1 MCLSD
6 QNKLTQWLI
15 VILLSVTI
23 LKCLYADETA
33 TSAQVA
39 AQAQAGSG
47 QETEDKFDL
56 MELRIKGNTL
66 LKPVLLERTV
76 YPFLGPGKTIDTVM
90 SAQKALEDLYH
101 NNGYQTVVVDIPEQT
116 VDSGI
121 VYLDVLEGK
130 VSRLRVTGSRYFSLN
145 KIKAGVP
152 EIAEGKTP
160 NFPVMQQQIADIS
173 GQSEDRAITPV
184 LRPGDKPG
192 TLEVDLNVK
201 DKFPLHGRVELNGRN
216 TASTS
221 LLRLVS
227 TVHYDNLWQKLH
239 SASLTYQVSPEN
251 NEEVDVWVGS
261 YTMPLFDNASKLTFY
276 GVGSSSNAQ
285 VASGGAISVVGVG
298 EIYGLRYARNL
309 PGFDN
314 FSHNLTLGVD
324 YKNFT
329 ETLNL
334 DTNKVINTPLD
345 YTPFSI
351 QYGGTYT
358 DKKLQAGFN
367 AGVNFALRGMGNEP
381 EEFEDKRA
389 DAKPS
394 YAYLTLGANGSYLL
408 PEDFVINS
416 RITGQ
421 VADSPLISNEQFS
434 MGGMQ
439 SVRGYFETQ
448 TLADDG
454 FTGSIEL
461 LSPRLAPLS
470 LDYINKLQAIAFID
484 GGLGWN
490 QKALSGNPK
499 SFSLASVGMGVRFQV
514 WKYFSGVLDLG
525 IPLLDVNEVE
535 AGDPKLHF
543 LVATEF

>member
-1 MCLSD
+1 MHISGPSVLLRRLIILGLALLTPVYVLAETPPSTTSD
-6 QNKLTQWLI
+6 A
-15 VILLSVTI
+15 SS
-23 LKCLYADETA
+23 ADKE
-33 TSAQVA
+33 QV
-39 AQAQAGSG
+39 SD
-47 QETEDKFDL
+47 EKFDL

-76 YPFLGPGKTIDTVM
+76 YPFLGPGKSIDTVM
-90 SAQKALEDLYH
+90 AAQKALEDLYH
-101 NNGYQTVVVDIPEQT
+101 DKGYQTIVVDIPEQT

-130 VSRLRVTGSRYFSLN
+130 VSRLRVTGARFFSMN

-152 EIAEGKTP
+152 EIAEGKSP
-160 NFPVMQQQIADIS
+160 NFTVMQQQLADIS
-173 GQSEDRAITPV
+173 GQSEDRKINPV

-192 TLEVDLNVK
+192 TLEVDLDVK
-201 DKFPLHGRVELNGRN
+201 DELPLHGRVELNGRN

-227 TVHYDNLWQKLH
+227 TIHYDNLWQRLH

-251 NEEVDVWVGS
+251 SDEVDVWVGTYS
-261 YTMPLFDNASKLTFY
+261 MPLFDNLSKLSFY

-285 VASGGAISVVGVG
+285 VSSGGAISVVGVG
-298 EIYGLRYARNL
+298 DIYGLRFARTL

-314 FSHNLTLGVD
+314 YSHNLTLGVD

-334 DTNKVINTPLD
+334 DIKKVINTPLD

-351 QYGGTYT
+351 QYGGTYA
-358 DKKLQAGFN
+358 DNKLQAGFN
-367 AGVNFALRGMGNEP
+367 AGLNFALRGMGNDP
-381 EEFEDKRA
+381 EEFEDKRG
-389 DAKPS
+389 DAKPN

-408 PEDFVINS
+408 PEDFVVS
-416 RITGQ
+416 GRISGQ
-421 VADSPLISNEQFS
+421 AADSPLISNEQFS

-448 TLADDG
+448 VLADDG
-454 FTGSIEL
+454 FTGSVEI
-461 LSPRLAPLS
+461 LSPRLAPLTM
-470 LDYINKLQAIAFID
+470 DYINKLQALLFVD

-490 QKALSGNPK
+490 QKALDGNPK
-499 SFSLASVGMGVRFQV
+499 SFSLASAGMGVRFQV
-514 WKYFSGVLDLG
+514 WKYFSGTLDLG
-525 IPLLDVNEVE
+525 IPLLDANEVK

-543 LVATEF
+543 LVASEF